1 MSIVKQIQ
9 AFLAVSEVFLRQSG
23 VEWANECWLSQD
35 GTAGVD
41 DERAMLER
49 DRLPDGEFGFA
60 VSGEAAAMINQVI

>member
-23 VEWANECWLSQD
+23 AEWANEYWLSQD
-35 GTAGVD
+35 GTDGVEED
-41 DERAMLER
+41 REMLER
-49 DRLPDGEFGFA
+49 DRMPDRAFGFA